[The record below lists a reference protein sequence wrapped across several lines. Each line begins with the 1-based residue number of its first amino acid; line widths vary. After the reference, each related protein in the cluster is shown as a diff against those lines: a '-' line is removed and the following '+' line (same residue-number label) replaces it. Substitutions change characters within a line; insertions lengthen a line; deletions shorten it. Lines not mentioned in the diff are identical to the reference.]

1 LSNSFRFLGLI
12 AIVVLGAVSL
22 STPAGSIAKT
32 ELTAFEAC
40 PLASNPFITWSPAE
54 IECPICKT
62 KNTFMVWGSYGSYIY
77 QFPSKYQLVFWPHT
91 DSQSWYSCQKCR
103 YTAFMGNFA
112 DFPQEKIAELQ
123 KLLEGER
130 LSPQKGKQYEE
141 VGKIAPYL
149 SIPVSDRLRVIEK
162 IDRLL
167 GHTGDQYLSHFYRVL
182 AYHLAA
188 EQKQTDA
195 DEARRKVL
203 SINERQLNDKA
214 NEGLQKDLMFIA
226 GAMHHFLRD
235 DVQALKDFEAAK
247 KLKYANG
254 SLKAEQNKNY
264 NEYLSHLIDE
274 YLDLIRKG
282 KGPRERTDN
291 AFID

>member
-1 LSNSFRFLGLI
+1 
-12 AIVVLGAVSL
+12 
-22 STPAGSIAKT
+22 
-32 ELTAFEAC
+32 
-40 PLASNPFITWSPAE
+40 
-54 IECPICKT
+54 
-62 KNTFMVWGSYGSYIY
+62 MVWGSYGSYIY

-103 YTAFMGNFA
+103 YTAFMGNFS

-130 LSPQKGKQYEE
+130 LTPQKGKRYEE

-149 SIPVSDRLRVIEK
+149 AIPVSDRLRVVEK

-167 GHTGDQYLSHFYRVL
+167 GHTDDQPLSHFYRVL

-188 EQKQTDA
+188 EEKQADA

-203 SINERQLNDKA
+203 TINERQLDAKA
-214 NEGLQKDLMFIA
+214 NEGLQKDFMFIA

-235 DVQALKDFEAAK
+235 DARALQDFEAAK

-274 YLDLIRKG
+274 YIDLIRKG